1 MDINWLDII
10 LLSSML
16 ISGLLALTQGFIKE
30 VLSLIGWV
38 ISFISVTI
46 LMPETGKFL
55 KPFIESEALS
65 DLITIALIFIITL
78 MIWRVISLMII
89 KLFKIT
95 SINYIDR
102 ILGFIFGI
110 LRIYILILIVFA
122 ILILPL
128 EDAERPNYIKFSSV
142 SPIIEKSVN
151 LTLNNI
157 PQLKYYISRGQ
168 ESSSEIINP
177 EESDINQNE

>member
-30 VLSLIGWV
+30 VLSLIGWI

-55 KPFIESEALS
+55 RPFIESEALS

-110 LRIYILILIVFA
+110 LRIYILLLIVFA

-142 SPIIEKSVN
+142 SPVIEKSVN

>member
-46 LMPETGKFL
+46 LMPEAGKFL

-65 DLITIALIFIITL
+65 DLITIVLIFIVTL
-78 MIWRVISLMII
+78 LIWRVISLMII
-89 KLFKIT
+89 KLFKVT

-110 LRIYILILIVFA
+110 LRVYILLLITFA

-128 EDAERPNYIKFSSV
+128 DNADRPNYIKSSFV

-151 LTLNNI
+151 LILNNI
-157 PQLKYYISRGQ
+157 PQLKYYITRGQ
-168 ESSSEIINP
+168 ESSSEIINLG
-177 EESDINQNE
+177 EGDINKNE

>member
-1 MDINWLDII
+1 MCIRD
-10 LLSSML
+10 
-16 ISGLLALTQGFIKE
+16 
-30 VLSLIGWV
+30 
-38 ISFISVTI
+38 
-46 LMPETGKFL
+46 
-55 KPFIESEALS
+55 
-65 DLITIALIFIITL
+65 
-78 MIWRVISLMII
+78 R
-89 KLFKIT
+89 FKIT

-110 LRIYILILIVFA
+110 LRIYILLLIVFA

-128 EDAERPNYIKFSSV
+128 EDAERPNYIKLSSV
-142 SPIIEKSVN
+142 SPVIEKSVN

>member
-30 VLSLIGWV
+30 TLSLIGWI

-46 LMPETGKFL
+46 LMPEAGKFL
-55 KPFIESEALS
+55 KPFIDSESLS
-65 DLITIALIFIITL
+65 DLITIALIFIVTL
-78 MIWRVISLMII
+78 LIWRVISLMII
-89 KLFKIT
+89 KLLKIT

-102 ILGFIFGI
+102 ILGFIFGV
-110 LRIYILILIVFA
+110 LRVYILLLIAFA

-128 EDAERPNYIKFSSV
+128 ESTDRPDYIKVSNI

-168 ESSSEIINP
+168 ETSSEIINP
-177 EESDINQNE
+177 EENGINKNE